1 MLLISAVVV
10 AVLAWVVVALRRELD
25 ALATTDCDGSSG
37 VSAEVITIE
46 IHNHVELAAER
57 TGLARPL
64 HRVAPGL
71 IRSLVHKETVKLLR
85 RELADQG
92 VDADVRL
99 RRLPLTDQIRPS
111 ATDQHDELEVSS
123 R

>member
-10 AVLAWVVVALRRELD
+10 AVLAWVVVAQRRELD
-25 ALATTDCDGSSG
+25 GSRG
-37 VSAEVITIE
+37 IPAEVITIE

-99 RRLPLTDQIRPS
+99 RRLSLTDQLRPS
-111 ATDQHDELEVSS
+111 AADQHDELEASS